1 MQETTEQLSPTP
13 ATDDLVAA
21 AQKAED
27 WAGEPMLHN
36 GEEPAQ
42 VLAQGTARR
51 NALDE
56 ALAEMEA
63 GREGSSSQWKVRFA
77 LMLGLER
84 VLSEK
89 PPRLASGTDLRRHQV
104 DALAGMLTELI
115 AANQRA
121 DEEALNGNGGVEAAE
136 LEEED
141 ADFGVVDEDEVEE
154 ELSPAEDPG
163 AIRRYRFRH
172 PTASGKTI
180 AAAGFVEAARTMG
193 VLILTHRR
201 LLVSQF
207 NRELAAEGYGERLT
221 PIVEEGQTSPKPAPI
236 TVQTYAWFARHHGSV
251 SRDTYQLVIADEAHT
266 ALGEKTSLAIRSFP
280 DPIYIGMTATEQLI
294 AKQVSDVF
302 PASVD
307 DLPLQ
312 DAARRGLIAPLRN
325 LRVPPAAAIHSV
337 PIVGGDF
344 EERALAAALDHTALN
359 QAAASLYRDRFDST
373 PGIVYAAGVDHA
385 YNLAQEFRAAGLKA
399 EAVSGRTPPV
409 KLAEILAAYERG
421 EIDILIN
428 AMLLAEGWN
437 SPRAT
442 VVMHLAPTASRRVY
456 QQRIGRIMRMHPR
469 KEAGIVVD
477 FVNKGATHND
487 RVISLHSLLG
497 ADFYREGARV
507 TPAPRRRPNRRARRK
522 LSPAPWLVPV
532 TPDVRRRLSVIQREW
547 QRIDPR
553 YLDEDEQRY
562 WASIAGRQVRFEERT
577 EFVKKLSDGKASK
590 ACLEQFLATAAAE
603 NPNRRLRT
611 MALSDRVSMTVERA
625 DFDDLVTLVTQGAT
639 WDKDRIQGA
648 RILLRAIGEGKA
660 DAPEQ
665 ILARWTWKL
674 ARATR
679 KAQDRRVSGEFP
691 EAKRLLGA
699 LANSRGHRH
708 EENAAKLVNAAL
720 DLPIEVGVALLA
732 SADGYTPRATKLIEG
747 ARERIGTLPEV
758 AYALAENLPP
768 PKAQTSR
775 RRRRRRKKK
784 GKRLEGAAATPGEQ
798 ASADGAPSNGPSP
811 AKRRRRRKPRTAERS
826 SGDGAPEPVRAAK
839 A

>member
-1 MQETTEQLSPTP
+1 
-13 ATDDLVAA
+13 
-21 AQKAED
+21 
-27 WAGEPMLHN
+27 
-36 GEEPAQ
+36 
-42 VLAQGTARR
+42 
-51 NALDE
+51 
-56 ALAEMEA
+56 
-63 GREGSSSQWKVRFA
+63 
-77 LMLGLER
+77 MLGLER

-89 PPRLASGTDLRRHQV
+89 PPHLASGTELRRHQV

-121 DEEALNGNGGVEAAE
+121 DEEPLNGNGAVEAAE
-136 LEEED
+136 PEEED
-141 ADFGVVDEDEVEE
+141 ADFGVIDEDEVEE
-154 ELSPAEDPG
+154 QLSPSEDPG

-236 TVQTYAWFARHHGSV
+236 TVQTYAWFARHHDSV

-437 SPRAT
+437 SPARD
-442 VVMHLAPTASRRVY
+442 RR
-456 QQRIGRIMRMHPR
+456 H
-469 KEAGIVVD
+469 
-477 FVNKGATHND
+477 
-487 RVISLHSLLG
+487 
-497 ADFYREGARV
+497 
-507 TPAPRRRPNRRARRK
+507 APRADREPPRLPAADRPDHAHA
-522 LSPAPWLVPV
+522 PAQGGGH
-532 TPDVRRRLSVIQREW
+532 RRRLREQGRDAQR
-547 QRIDPR
+547 PR
-553 YLDEDEQRY
+553 H
-562 WASIAGRQVRFEERT
+562 
-577 EFVKKLSDGKASK
+577 
-590 ACLEQFLATAAAE
+590 LAAQPAR
-603 NPNRRLRT
+603 RRLLPRG
-611 MALSDRVSMTVERA
+611 RA
-625 DFDDLVTLVTQGAT
+625 CDSCSAGAGQT
-639 WDKDRIQGA
+639 D
-648 RILLRAIGEGKA
+648 
-660 DAPEQ
+660 
-665 ILARWTWKL
+665 
-674 ARATR
+674 ARAASSR
-679 KAQDRRVSGEFP
+679 PRRGSCP
-691 EAKRLLGA
+691 
-699 LANSRGHRH
+699 
-708 EENAAKLVNAAL
+708 
-720 DLPIEVGVALLA
+720 
-732 SADGYTPRATKLIEG
+732 
-747 ARERIGTLPEV
+747 
-758 AYALAENLPP
+758 
-768 PKAQTSR
+768 
-775 RRRRRRKKK
+775 
-784 GKRLEGAAATPGEQ
+784 
-798 ASADGAPSNGPSP
+798 
-811 AKRRRRRKPRTAERS
+811 
-826 SGDGAPEPVRAAK
+826 
-839 A
+839 